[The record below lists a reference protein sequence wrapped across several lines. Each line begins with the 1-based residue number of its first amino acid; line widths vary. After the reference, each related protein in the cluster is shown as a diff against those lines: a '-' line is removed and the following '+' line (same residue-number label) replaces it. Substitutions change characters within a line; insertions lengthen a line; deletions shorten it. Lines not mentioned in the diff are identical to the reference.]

1 MRLAIIALLAATHTT
16 ALLAQGAAQL
26 SQQVRPYV
34 RVDSAVVA
42 LTNVRVIDGTGA
54 AQRDNQT
61 IVISNG
67 KISAVGRA
75 GQVRVPAG
83 AQVLDL
89 AGHTVIPGLVGMH
102 NHLFYTAA
110 GGRRA
115 QLNFSAPRLYLAS
128 GVTTIRTTGS
138 TSPYADIN
146 LKAAIDSGN
155 VPGPRIFI
163 TAPYITGGDAPGQMA
178 RIESPEQARRFV
190 AYWAEEG
197 ATWIK
202 AYTDI
207 RRAELQAAIE
217 EAHRRGL
224 KVTGHLCSVSF
235 TEAVGLGIDNLEHG
249 LLTASDFVPAKV
261 PDACPASLMRDAG
274 TASASSATA
283 QATIR
288 ALVDRHVSMTSTLAV
303 YEPFFPGRPTKDQ
316 RTLDAMAPEVRDA
329 YLRARHQI
337 DSAGAANPDYPLKLS
352 MLQNAMAFEK
362 AFFDAGGLL
371 AAGVDPTGIGGA
383 LPGYGDQ
390 RNYEMLIEGGFTP
403 AQAVQ
408 VVSAN
413 GARILGIHDRVGSI
427 EVGKVADLVVLNGDL
442 AADRSVI
449 RNVTIVFKGGI
460 GYDAAKLIESVK
472 GRVGIS

>member
-1 MRLAIIALLAATHTT
+1 MRFAMIVLLAATPAS
-16 ALLAQGAAQL
+16 ALLGQGGATL
-26 SQQVRPYV
+26 SPQVRSFV
-34 RVDSAVVA
+34 SVDSAVVA

-54 AQRDNQT
+54 APRDNQT

-67 KISAVGRA
+67 KIAAVGRA

-128 GVTTIRTTGS
+128 GVTTVRTTGS

-146 LKAAIDSGN
+146 LKHAIDGGV
-155 VPGPRIFI
+155 VPGPQIYI

-178 RIESPEQARRFV
+178 RIETPEQARRFV

-197 ATWIK
+197 ASWIK

-207 RRAELQAAIE
+207 RRSELQAAID

-249 LLTASDFVPAKV
+249 LLTASDFVTAKT
-261 PDACPASLMRDAG
+261 PDACPASLMREAG
-274 TASASSATA
+274 TADVTSATA

-288 ALVDRHVSMTSTLAV
+288 ALVEKHVSMTSTLAV

-337 DSAGAANPDYPLKLS
+337 DSAGAANPDYPLKVS

-390 RNYEMLIEGGFTP
+390 RNYEMLIEAGFTP

-413 GARILGIHDRVGSI
+413 GARILGIQAQVGTI
-427 EVGKVADLVVLNGDL
+427 EVGKNADLVVLRGDL
-442 AADRSVI
+442 AAAPAVI

>member
-1 MRLAIIALLAATHTT
+1 MRFAMISFLAVTHAT
-16 ALLAQGAAQL
+16 ALLAQGGAPV
-26 SQQVRPYV
+26 SQQVRSYV
-34 RVDSAVVA
+34 TMDSAVVA

-54 AQRDNQT
+54 APRDNQT
-61 IVISNG
+61 IVIDNG
-67 KISAVGRA
+67 KIAAVGRA
-75 GQVRVPAG
+75 GQVRVPVG
-83 AQVLDL
+83 AQVLNL
-89 AGHTVIPGLVGMH
+89 SGHTIIPGMVGMH

-115 QLNFSAPRLYLAS
+115 QLTFSAPRLYLAS

-146 LKAAIDSGN
+146 LKHAIDGGE
-155 VPGPRIFI
+155 VPGPQIFI
-163 TAPYITGGDAPGQMA
+163 TAPYITGGDDPGQMA
-178 RIESPEQARRFV
+178 RIETPEQARRFV

-207 RRAELQAAIE
+207 RRSELQAAID

-249 LLTASDFVPAKV
+249 LLTASDFVAGKM
-261 PDACPASLMRDAG
+261 PDVCPANLLRDAG
-274 TASASSATA
+274 TADLSSATA

-288 ALVDRHVSMTSTLAV
+288 AMVEKRVSMTSTLAV

-337 DSAGAANPDYPLKLS
+337 DSAGAANPDYPLKVS

-390 RNYEMLIEGGFTP
+390 RNYELLIEGGFTP

-408 VVSAN
+408 VVSTN
-413 GARILGIHDRVGSI
+413 GARILGIQDRVGSI
-427 EVGKVADLVVLNGDL
+427 EVGKVADLVVLRGDL

-472 GRVGIS
+472 GRVGVS

>member
-1 MRLAIIALLAATHTT
+1 MRLAMISLFTATHATG
-16 ALLAQGAAQL
+16 LLAQGGAPL
-26 SQQVRPYV
+26 SPQVRSFV

-54 AQRDNQT
+54 APRDNQT
-61 IVISNG
+61 IVINNG
-67 KISAVGRA
+67 KIAAVGRA

-89 AGHTVIPGLVGMH
+89 AGHTVIPGMVGMH

-146 LKAAIDSGN
+146 LKHAIDGGD
-155 VPGPRIFI
+155 VPGPQIFI

-178 RIESPEQARRFV
+178 RIETPEQARRFV

-249 LLTASDFVPAKV
+249 LLTASDFVPAKM

-274 TASASSATA
+274 TADVSGATA

-303 YEPFFPGRPTKDQ
+303 YEPFFPDRPTKDQ
-316 RTLDAMAPEVRDA
+316 RRKYAMPTCGPDTRSTRRGPPIRTIPSKSRCCRTPWRSRRHSSMPAACSP
-329 YLRARHQI
+329 RAWIPRG
-337 DSAGAANPDYPLKLS
+337 S
-352 MLQNAMAFEK
+352 
-362 AFFDAGGLL
+362 
-371 AAGVDPTGIGGA
+371 
-383 LPGYGDQ
+383 
-390 RNYEMLIEGGFTP
+390 
-403 AQAVQ
+403 
-408 VVSAN
+408 
-413 GARILGIHDRVGSI
+413 GARCRDTGTSGTT
-427 EVGKVADLVVLNGDL
+427 KC
-442 AADRSVI
+442 
-449 RNVTIVFKGGI
+449 
-460 GYDAAKLIESVK
+460 
-472 GRVGIS
+472 

>member
-1 MRLAIIALLAATHTT
+1 MRLAMISLFAATHAT
-16 ALLAQGAAQL
+16 ALLAQGGAPL
-26 SQQVRPYV
+26 SPQVRPFV
-34 RVDSAVVA
+34 KVDSAVVA

-54 AQRDNQT
+54 APRDNQT
-61 IVISNG
+61 IVINNG
-67 KISAVGRA
+67 KIAAVGRA
-75 GQVRVPAG
+75 GQVRVPVG

-89 AGHTVIPGLVGMH
+89 AGHTVIPGMVGMH

-115 QLNFSAPRLYLAS
+115 QLTFSAPRLYLAS

-146 LKAAIDSGN
+146 LKEAIDGGTA
-155 VPGPRIFI
+155 PGPQIFI

-178 RIESPEQARRFV
+178 LIETPEQARRFV

-207 RRAELQAAIE
+207 RRAELQAAID

-249 LLTASDFVPAKV
+249 LFTASDFVAGKQ

-274 TASASSATA
+274 TADLSSATA

-288 ALVDRHVSMTSTLAV
+288 ALVEKHVSMTSTLAV

-413 GARILGIHDRVGSI
+413 GARILGIYDQVGSI
-427 EVGKVADLVVLNGDL
+427 EVGKIADLVVLSGDL

-472 GRVGIS
+472 GRVGVS